1 MAKKHIINLETDL
14 IVDKNS
20 AASSLEKTEE
30 DVTFSKSILN
40 ILNRIS

>member
-14 IVDKNS
+14 TDKNT
-20 AASSLEKTEE
+20 AAYSLEKEE
-30 DVTFSKSILN
+30 GNVSFSKSILN